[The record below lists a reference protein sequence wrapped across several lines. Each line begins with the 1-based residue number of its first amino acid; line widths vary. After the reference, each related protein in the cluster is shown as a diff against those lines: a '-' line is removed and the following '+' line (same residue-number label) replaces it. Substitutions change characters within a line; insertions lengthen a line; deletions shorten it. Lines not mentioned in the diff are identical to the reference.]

1 MDVQMEF
8 TQLICYATQRPNVL
22 LCEYDGPEDPKWC
35 LLPVRT
41 KVQKLRGRE
50 ISLGAESTFVNP
62 GTNNGPLIKASF
74 ILNYVMY
81 SAEKF

>member
-41 KVQKLRGRE
+41 KV
-50 ISLGAESTFVNP
+50 
-62 GTNNGPLIKASF
+62 
-74 ILNYVMY
+74 
-81 SAEKF
+81 